1 MASISRTGGIVGSP
15 QLGASPV
22 PPERARVVP
31 LGAAPATAVLRRI
44 LASHPHVVAL
54 RGGWRAGRTV
64 IALRPVRWAPAG
76 ADPFRLL
83 REVPATDPRDG
94 VCGGWFGTL
103 RYDLGERRYRGPI
116 GCAAGDLAY
125 FDRVLRQRVDGVWEL
140 AGLDPLTAPEVD
152 RYRRLVVSARRSAGP
167 QGGYTVGATAFRSRS
182 DHLTAVRTCQEQ
194 IAAGEIFQ
202 ANICLR
208 ITGGFRGDAGAA
220 FAWMS
225 ERLRPVRGAFVRL
238 GGATVLSMSPEL
250 YLDRN
255 GTEVTSAP
263 IKGTTARYGTARAAR
278 QALRE
283 SMKDR
288 SENVMI
294 VDLVRNDLGRLAVPG
309 SVRVPGL
316 LEIEPHPG
324 VWHLVSRVTAT
335 VPSSVDTA
343 GLLRATFPPGSVTG
357 CPKLAALDTIDRLEA
372 GSRGMY
378 TGAVGY
384 ISGAE
389 QAEWNVAIRTLEIG
403 TDRFEL
409 GVGGGITADSDPAAE
424 WAECWM
430 KAAPLLRVLRAGSS
444 PSPPL

>member
-1 MASISRTGGIVGSP
+1 MASTSRSRIPSGGWVSGAVGR
-15 QLGASPV
+15 GRVAS
-22 PPERARVVP
+22 
-31 LGAAPATAVLRRI
+31 LGAAPATAVLRRV
-44 LASHPHVVAL
+44 LASHPEVVAL
-54 RGGWRAGRTV
+54 RGAWRAGRTV
-64 IALRPVRWAPAG
+64 IALRPVRFAPPG

-83 REVPATDPRDG
+83 REVPATDARDG
-94 VCGGWFGTL
+94 VCGGWFGVL
-103 RYDLGERRYRGPI
+103 RYDLAERRYRGPI
-116 GCAAGDLAY
+116 GCAVGDLAY
-125 FDRVLRQRVDGVWEL
+125 FDRVLRQRADGVWEL
-140 AGLDPLTAPEVD
+140 AGLSALPGTEVD
-152 RYRRLVVSARRSAGP
+152 RYRRLVVAARRSAGP
-167 QGGYTVGATAFRSRS
+167 PGGYSVGPAAFGSRAG
-182 DHLTAVRTCQEQ
+182 HLAAVRACQEQ

-208 ITGGFRGDAGAA
+208 ITGRFGGDAGAA

-238 GGATVLSMSPEL
+238 GGTTVLSMSPEL

-255 GTEVTSAP
+255 GTEVTSTP
-263 IKGTTARYGTARAAR
+263 IKGTTARYGTAGAAR
-278 QALRE
+278 HALRE

-324 VWHLVSRVTAT
+324 VWHLVSRVAAT
-335 VPSSVDTA
+335 IPSSVDTA
-343 GLLRATFPPGSVTG
+343 ELLRVTFPPGSVTG

-372 GSRGMY
+372 GSRGVY

-384 ISGAE
+384 LSGPA

-409 GVGGGITADSDPAAE
+409 GVGGGITADSEPASE

-444 PSPPL
+444 PSLPP